1 MPNAELVGLWN
12 WTTERRL
19 EKVALFRCKACATA
33 EELLRN
39 PDIDVVYV
47 LMNMRDALQ
56 VFYDGHRGRQACAG
70 GETHRDHS

>member
-33 EELLRN
+33 EELLSDH
-39 PDIDVVYV
+39 DIEVVY
-47 LMNMRDALQ
+47 LLTNMRDALQ
-56 VFYDGHRGRQACAG
+56 VFDEGHRGRQA
-70 GETHRDHS
+70 